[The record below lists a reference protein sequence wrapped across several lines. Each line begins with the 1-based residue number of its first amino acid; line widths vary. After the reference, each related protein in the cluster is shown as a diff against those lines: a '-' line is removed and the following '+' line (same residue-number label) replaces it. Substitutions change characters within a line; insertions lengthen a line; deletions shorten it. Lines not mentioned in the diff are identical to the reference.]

1 MYGQGE
7 PQGGVVQVVTIDTP
21 QLGDRS
27 YLVHDG
33 TVALVIDPQRD
44 IDRVEAAARA
54 AQVRITHVA
63 ETHIHND
70 YVTGGLELSRKLG
83 ATYLLNGADDVAF
96 ERRPLAD
103 GDEFTVGALLVRVI
117 ATPGHTHHHLSY
129 LVSDAAG
136 ADPVGTDPVG
146 TDTVGTDTAAQA
158 VFSGGSLLYGSV
170 GRTDLVTPQDTE
182 QLTRAQYG
190 SVRALARRAA
200 DQAAVYP
207 THGFGSFCSSGPATG
222 VAHSTIGEQKRD
234 NHALNDPDEDH
245 FVATLIAGLS
255 VHPAY
260 YAHMGPLNRKG
271 ADPVDLTVPEPL
283 DAEDLR
289 ARIRSGQWVVDL
301 RNRVAFAD
309 RHLQGTVSFE
319 YGDGNSFTTFLGWT
333 LPWGDPITVV
343 GTRAD
348 VGSALRDL
356 ARIGIDGPRV
366 AIGEQ
371 PERLVPDHPL
381 QSYRRVGWAE
391 LVAELRSGRDVVIL
405 DVRRDDEYAKDHIA
419 AAVHIPLHELLV
431 RLGELPDGVL
441 WVHCGSGYR
450 AGIAASILQRAGHDV
465 VHVDAAWADA
475 ADVGVPVIFA

>member
-1 MYGQGE
+1 M
-7 PQGGVVQVVTIDTP
+7 QVVTIDTP

-103 GDEFTVGALLVRVI
+103 GDEFTVGALHVRVI

-129 LVSDAAG
+129 LVSGTAG
-136 ADPVGTDPVG
+136 SDPS
-146 TDTVGTDTAAQA
+146 AQA

-170 GRTDLVTPQDTE
+170 GRTDLVTPQETE

-190 SVRALARRAA
+190 SVRALAHCAA
-200 DQAAVYP
+200 DQAALYP

-245 FVATLIAGLS
+245 FVATLVAGLS
-255 VHPAY
+255 TYPAY

-271 ADPVDLTVPEPL
+271 ADPVDLTVPEPVG
-283 DAEDLR
+283 AEDLR
-289 ARIRSGQWVVDL
+289 ARIQSGQWVVDL

-309 RHLQGTVSFE
+309 RHLRGTVSFE
-319 YGDGNSFTTFLGWT
+319 YGDGTSFTTFLGWT
-333 LPWGDPITVV
+333 LPWGAPITVV

-366 AIGEQ
+366 AIGDQ

-391 LVAELRSGRDVVIL
+391 LVAELRSGREVVIL
-405 DVRRDDEYAKDHIA
+405 DVRRDDEYAQDHIA
-419 AAVHIPLHELLV
+419 AAVHIPLHELLA
-431 RLGELPDGVL
+431 RLGEVPDGTL

-465 VHVDAAWADA
+465 VHVDALWADA
-475 ADVGVPVIFA
+475 AGVGVPVVFA

>member
-1 MYGQGE
+1 M
-7 PQGGVVQVVTIDTP
+7 QVLTIDTP

-33 TVALVIDPQRD
+33 TVALVVDPQRD
-44 IDRVEAAARA
+44 IDRLEAAARD

-70 YVTGGLELSRKLG
+70 YVTGGPELSRKLG
-83 ATYLLNGADDVAF
+83 ASYLLNGADEVAF
-96 ERRPLAD
+96 ERHPVAG

-136 ADPVGTDPVG
+136 AD
-146 TDTVGTDTAAQA
+146 AADQA

-170 GRTDLVTPQDTE
+170 GRTDLVAPEDTE

-200 DQAAVYP
+200 DRAALYP

-222 VAHSTIGEQKRD
+222 SAHSTIGEQKRD

-245 FVATLIAGLS
+245 FVATLVAGLS
-255 VHPAY
+255 AYPAY
-260 YAHMGPLNRKG
+260 YAHMGPLNRAG
-271 ADPVDLTVPEPL
+271 PGPVRLTVPEPL
-283 DAEDLR
+283 DAGDLR
-289 ARIRSGQWVVDL
+289 ARLRSGQWVVDL
-301 RNRVAFAD
+301 RNRAAFAE

-319 YGDGNSFTTFLGWT
+319 YGDGAGFTTFLAWT
-333 LPWGDPITVV
+333 LPWGDPITVL

-348 VGSALRDL
+348 VASALRDL
-356 ARIGIDGPRV
+356 TRVGIDGPQV
-366 AIGEQ
+366 AIGDQ

-381 QSYRRVGWAE
+381 QSYRRAGWAE
-391 LVAELRSGRDVVIL
+391 LAAELRSGREPVVL
-405 DVRRDDEYAKDHIA
+405 DVRRADEYAEGHVS
-419 AAVHIPLHELLV
+419 AAVHIPLHELLARPAEV
-431 RLGELPDGVL
+431 PDGAL

-450 AGIAASILQRAGHDV
+450 AGVAASILQRAGHEV
-465 VHVDAAWADA
+465 VHVDATWSDA
-475 ADVGVPVIFA
+475 ASAGVPVSFP